1 MYFLYEQIWINNLL
15 KFLKVG
21 SVLYCVPILIL
32 SIRQSIK
39 SVPLQI
45 KQAMSFIKRRYLD
58 LKIVEYYKTF
68 DVAGESFFILIMK
81 TCQIYRYS
89 VARSAVL
96 KATTEIFDGKITSS
110 YEYRL
115 TSRSGV
121 GIINIST
128 SKRNGCVVASFVVDL
143 DLKIPNQ

>member
-1 MYFLYEQIWINNLL
+1 
-15 KFLKVG
+15 
-21 SVLYCVPILIL
+21 
-32 SIRQSIK
+32 
-39 SVPLQI
+39 
-45 KQAMSFIKRRYLD
+45 
-58 LKIVEYYKTF
+58 
-68 DVAGESFFILIMK
+68 MK

-89 VARSAVL
+89 VARFAVL

-143 DLKIPNQ
+143 DLKIPNQQHQYCRHIQNTAAAATELIHNATLLHDDVVDDNNIKMIPIFVVFSAITDGILRI